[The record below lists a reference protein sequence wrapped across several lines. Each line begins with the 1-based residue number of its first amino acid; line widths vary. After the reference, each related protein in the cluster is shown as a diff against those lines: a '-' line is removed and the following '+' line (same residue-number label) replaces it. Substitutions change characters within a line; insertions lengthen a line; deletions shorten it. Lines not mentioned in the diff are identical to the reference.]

1 MRWLKELWND
11 DAGSVLSAEVVM
23 LGTLG
28 VTGGVVGL
36 DMARTAIHDEMRDV
50 AYAIRSLDQSYEF
63 QGYSTCKAAVAGSSF
78 RQRPVAESLEELRM
92 IEHRDLP
99 RDVGP
104 DGLPLDR
111 GPVLEPKRP
120 VEGVDPAENPEK
132 KPESKK
138 KRKKDKEDKEDKEAA
153 EGPIEA
159 PLLRPV
165 EA

>member
-1 MRWLKELWND
+1 MQIWKDLWRD
-11 DAGSVLSAEVVM
+11 ETGVVVTAETVMVGSV
-23 LGTLG
+23 G
-28 VTGGVVGL
+28 VLGGVVGL
-36 DMARTAIHDEMRDV
+36 NAAVTSVNAELNEFG
-50 AYAIRSLDQSYEF
+50 AAIRSLDQSYEF

-78 RQRPVAESLEELRM
+78 RQRPVAESLEELRL
-92 IEHRDLP
+92 IEHRNLP

-111 GPVLEPKRP
+111 GPQVLQPKRP

-138 KRKKDKEDKEDKEAA
+138 KRKKSKEDEEAV

-159 PLLRPV
+159 PLLRPI

>member
-1 MRWLKELWND
+1 MRLLRELWND
-11 DAGSVLSAEVVM
+11 DGGSVLSAEVVM

-28 VTGGVVGL
+28 VAGGVVGL

-78 RQRPVAESLEELRM
+78 RQRPVAESLEELRL
-92 IEHRDLP
+92 IEHRNLP

-111 GPVLEPKRP
+111 GPQVLQPKRP

-138 KRKKDKEDKEDKEAA
+138 KRKKSKEDEEAV

-159 PLLRPV
+159 PLLRPI

>member
-1 MRWLKELWND
+1 MQWLRELWND
-11 DAGSVLSAEVVM
+11 EGGSVLSAEVVM

-28 VTGGVVGL
+28 VAGGVVGL

-50 AYAIRSLDQSYEF
+50 AFAIRSLDQSYEF

-78 RQRPVAESLEELRM
+78 RQRPVEESLEELRL

-104 DGLPLDR
+104 DGLPLDH
-111 GPVLEPKRP
+111 GPRAIAPKRE
-120 VEGVDPAENPEK
+120 VEGVDPAVNPEK
-132 KPESKK
+132 KPASK
-138 KRKKDKEDKEDKEAA
+138 KRKKSKEDEEAV

-159 PLLRPV
+159 PILRPV